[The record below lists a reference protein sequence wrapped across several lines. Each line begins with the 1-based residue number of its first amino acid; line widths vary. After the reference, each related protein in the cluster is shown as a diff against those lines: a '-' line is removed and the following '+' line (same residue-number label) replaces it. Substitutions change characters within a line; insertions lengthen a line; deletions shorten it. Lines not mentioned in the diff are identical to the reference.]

1 MRTEWWRRLQ
11 PVEVSNELLAVG
23 LEGRGSRI
31 GERIE
36 ALLRNT
42 RFIPTPSARPVASTA
57 LILMTLAGAAALTPR
72 WIAFAQPPLSFE
84 AASVKTNP
92 ACEEDRQTERF
103 SPGHLTVAC
112 IKLSNLIQAA
122 YSRFA
127 DGRTGNGPHLEIVG
141 APSWMASARYDID
154 ATAQGGVRMEEMFGP
169 MLRSLLEERFHLQI
183 HHESRELPVYVL
195 TAPKGNIRL
204 QQSNESDCIP
214 VDLKHSNDP
223 STRFCGITAQANGL
237 HVTDDAHGMTMTE
250 IAERMLGNR
259 LDRPVINRT
268 GLAGRF
274 NAHLEFDRDSVET
287 SGISIFTAVQEQLGL
302 KLEPSKG
309 PVPILVVDHVEKPH
323 AN

>member
-1 MRTEWWRRLQ
+1 M
-11 PVEVSNELLAVG
+11 
-23 LEGRGSRI
+23 
-31 GERIE
+31 
-36 ALLRNT
+36 
-42 RFIPTPSARPVASTA
+42 
-57 LILMTLAGAAALTPR
+57 
-72 WIAFAQPPLSFE
+72 
-84 AASVKTNP
+84 
-92 ACEEDRQTERF
+92 
-103 SPGHLTVAC
+103 
-112 IKLSNLIQAA
+112 
-122 YSRFA
+122 
-127 DGRTGNGPHLEIVG
+127 
-141 APSWMASARYDID
+141 
-154 ATAQGGVRMEEMFGP
+154 
-169 MLRSLLEERFHLQI
+169 
-183 HHESRELPVYVL
+183 YVL